1 MGTGYAQTNNGVNVC
16 VGSDRYIKNLTSLFL
31 DYQKRF
37 DIDYWKLDGFA
48 LRPCTSENHD
58 HMTGGHNNM
67 YYTTDLWEKWTDAWE
82 TMRASRAEEGKD
94 LFINATCYVN
104 LSPWIL
110 QWVNTV
116 WIQNSQDTGHAGTGS
131 RHQQK

>member
-58 HMTGGHNNM
+58 HMTEWTQQYVLYNRPMGKVDRCLGNN
-67 YYTTDLWEKWTDAWE
+67 E
-82 TMRASRAEEGKD
+82 S
-94 LFINATCYVN
+94 
-104 LSPWIL
+104 
-110 QWVNTV
+110 
-116 WIQNSQDTGHAGTGS
+116 
-131 RHQQK
+131 